1 MDDGKLAA
9 IRDRESFTKTMA
21 TVSSHRS
28 VIEIE
33 GAVDAAA

>member
-1 MDDGKLAA
+1 MDDGKLVA
-9 IRDRESFTKTMA
+9 IQGRERFTKTMA
-21 TVSSHRS
+21 AVSSHRS